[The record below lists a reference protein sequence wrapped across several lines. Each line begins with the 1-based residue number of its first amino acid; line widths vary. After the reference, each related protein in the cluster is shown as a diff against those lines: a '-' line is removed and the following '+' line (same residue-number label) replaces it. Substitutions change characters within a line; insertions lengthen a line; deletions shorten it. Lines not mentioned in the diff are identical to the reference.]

1 MSGLPNKHTL
11 ANYLKVVIPLLVV
24 IGIAFLSYSL
34 LTHNDTKEQP
44 SVQPTQQEVVHI
56 DNERKQT
63 TTFEY
68 LPKSVG
74 EDTDVQF
81 ETTQKPLVVNVN
93 GQRHEIATDNVKEDH
108 KLDNGKLV
116 VTETHEAVLDLRIPE
131 QPKFKKGIYV
141 ETDLANDKAIT
152 AGARLSYQTEPLD
165 IDLKADLYN
174 SKEHMK
180 RITLTATKW
189 L

>member
-44 SVQPTQQEVVHI
+44 SVKPTQQEVVHI

-74 EDTDVQF
+74 ED
-81 ETTQKPLVVNVN
+81 
-93 GQRHEIATDNVKEDH
+93 
-108 KLDNGKLV
+108 
-116 VTETHEAVLDLRIPE
+116 THEAVLDLRIPE